1 MENISLGMPK
11 ERRNIRVSMEK
22 IYTKD
27 SIVLVLYKRTQSR
40 GNILG
45 IPKNSIIPIKLIIF
59 VVGPQVI
66 RKLIHKEE
74 EKGIFLSQTA
84 KVKRLEQ

>member
-1 MENISLGMPK
+1 MGDISLGMPK

-27 SIVLVLYKRTQSR
+27 SIVLVIYKRTQSQ

-45 IPKNSIIPIKLIIF
+45 ITKNSIIPKKLIIF

-74 EKGIFLSQTA
+74 EKGIFL
-84 KVKRLEQ
+84 